1 MGRMKEVCIQ
11 IMNANDGIPEGMTI
25 ADVARMKELEIYEW
39 QEYERQQAKTRLQH
53 LESENSR
60 KITQVVK
67 TKKVNGDTTAEKGQE
82 PEIY

>member
-1 MGRMKEVCIQ
+1 
-11 IMNANDGIPEGMTI
+11 
-25 ADVARMKELEIYEW
+25 MKELEIYEW